1 MHRATYKHLQRRITR
16 GCWCK
21 SPYFFTCRLLFLNA
35 RRKSAVYLMEKK
47 IRHDLCR
54 RWHPMNHIAKEMS
67 NDTNR
72 NYYWTIRLNV
82 SPLRSPLIIWTSCY
96 TLSSPFSIVQHS
108 TNEDI
113 ETKIMTKIRNRYRR
127 KCKYK
132 IGNIYKMLYWRYQ
145 INIYRYW
152 SFIYGFRFAIKWN
165 GWFIFL
171 HHKNNWILSW

>member
-1 MHRATYKHLQRRITR
+1 MKTLVIWDAIALIMKSLWWLKAMRGKRLGHQQPWYWPSYPGLLLFQNQKGKLRLVVHRSTYKHLQRRITR

-35 RRKSAVYLMEKK
+35 RRKSAVYSMEKK

-72 NYYWTIRLNV
+72 NYYWTTRLNV
-82 SPLRSPLIIWTSCY
+82 SPLQSPLIIWTSCY

-113 ETKIMTKIRNRYRR
+113 ETQIMTKNQ
-127 KCKYK
+127 K
-132 IGNIYKMLYWRYQ
+132 
-145 INIYRYW
+145 
-152 SFIYGFRFAIKWN
+152 
-165 GWFIFL
+165 
-171 HHKNNWILSW
+171 